1 MLSSNVRTPRATHP
15 AKMPEMMRAILSQRR
30 HLPNIPARRPTARKK
45 AGMLARAGLRKVH
58 STRWL
63 VICLGL
69 TACSSIET
77 APMDPGPPPD
87 FVTVKR
93 SLTRVASEYHMVDGL
108 EYFGPIRANA
118 PSSIPWTMC
127 LRSAPRTT
135 YAAFFKGDEYI
146 RSRMSVIE
154 DRCDSKSYRP
164 FPK

>member
-1 MLSSNVRTPRATHP
+1 MAGWTFSG
-15 AKMPEMMRAILSQRR
+15 KM
-30 HLPNIPARRPTARKK
+30 
-45 AGMLARAGLRKVH
+45 H

-63 VICLGL
+63 AICLGL

-77 APMDPGPPPD
+77 APLDPGPPPD

-93 SLTRVASEYHMVDGL
+93 SLTRVASEYHIVEGL
-108 EYFGPIRANA
+108 EVAGPIRANA
-118 PSSIPWTMC
+118 PSSIPWIMC
-127 LRSAPRTT
+127 LRSASTPRKT

-154 DRCDSKSYRP
+154 DRCDSESYRP

>member
-1 MLSSNVRTPRATHP
+1 MADWTFF
-15 AKMPEMMRAILSQRR
+15 
-30 HLPNIPARRPTARKK
+30 
-45 AGMLARAGLRKVH
+45 GKVH

-77 APMDPGPPPD
+77 APLDPGPPPD
-87 FVTVKR
+87 FLKVKP
-93 SLTRVASEYHMVDGL
+93 LLMRVASEYRIVEGL
-108 EYFGPIRANA
+108 EFSGPIRAAA
-118 PSSIPWTMC
+118 PSSIPWIMC
-127 LRSAPRTT
+127 LRSASAPRKT

-154 DRCDSKSYRP
+154 DRCDGESYRP